1 MYDVIVIGMGPAG
14 MNAALYAKRSGLNV
28 LLLESVV
35 PGGQVA
41 NTNLVENYL
50 GFESISGPDL
60 AVKMFEHIIKAGIE
74 YKIESVR
81 NIKILKNSK
90 NVITSSSSYK
100 TKAIIICTGR
110 QRREFGFPNEKELV
124 GKGLSYCAVCDAPLF
139 KNKDVV
145 VIGAGN
151 SAFEEGIFLANTSK
165 SVTLI
170 NRSEAPRAD
179 AHLQDKASK
188 ISNFKVLNNTV
199 AKEIKTN
206 EEGYIESV
214 LLDNG
219 KSLKCEGVFVYIGF
233 AANFGYLEKFG
244 ILDKN
249 GFIKVDKSMRTSEPL
264 IYAAGDIIKKDLYQI
279 TTACAEGAIAAISA
293 KKDLTK

>member
-124 GKGLSYCAVCDAPLF
+124 GKG
-139 KNKDVV
+139 
-145 VIGAGN
+145 
-151 SAFEEGIFLANTSK
+151 
-165 SVTLI
+165 
-170 NRSEAPRAD
+170 
-179 AHLQDKASK
+179 
-188 ISNFKVLNNTV
+188 
-199 AKEIKTN
+199 
-206 EEGYIESV
+206 
-214 LLDNG
+214 
-219 KSLKCEGVFVYIGF
+219 
-233 AANFGYLEKFG
+233 
-244 ILDKN
+244 
-249 GFIKVDKSMRTSEPL
+249 
-264 IYAAGDIIKKDLYQI
+264 
-279 TTACAEGAIAAISA
+279 
-293 KKDLTK
+293 